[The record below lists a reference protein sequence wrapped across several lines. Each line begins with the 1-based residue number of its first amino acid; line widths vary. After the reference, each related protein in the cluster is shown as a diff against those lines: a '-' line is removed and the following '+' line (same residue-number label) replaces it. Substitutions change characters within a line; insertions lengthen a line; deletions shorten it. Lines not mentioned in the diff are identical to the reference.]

1 MKIEFGDWIID
12 VSIEE
17 ECEAIFSRL
26 TSEQLSIFKVSFDI
40 ENSSI
45 KAFEAEFKEY
55 KQGEIL
61 VSDENLG
68 LEKQR
73 FSAKVDSSTTS
84 SISTYKTYHI
94 SLTECSDRHLSGV
107 MLGEMTFEVDN
118 ITQEISQK
126 AIVIQLKSVVTQ
138 EQFKKINQLAY
149 GRNIYFPVV
158 RLGISD
164 SPLQMRFG
172 RNVWSEKDGIIKM
185 SLVLVEDVYDKE
197 EDSFHGYSEPEL
209 SNAIRQIICLRAIN
223 ERLLGVLS
231 ENNLISNEQ
240 KNSIEREL
248 SDDEANVER
257 YLFERVRDV
266 EKW

>member
-1 MKIEFGDWIID
+1 MRRHKQALPL
-12 VSIEE
+12 E

-126 AIVIQLKSVVTQ
+126 ARNRCLHKTSIGLLSVCVRSLMCTRITATCVLDTCCNTCFCVRTYPRQLH
-138 EQFKKINQLAY
+138 A
-149 GRNIYFPVV
+149 
-158 RLGISD
+158 
-164 SPLQMRFG
+164 
-172 RNVWSEKDGIIKM
+172 
-185 SLVLVEDVYDKE
+185 
-197 EDSFHGYSEPEL
+197 
-209 SNAIRQIICLRAIN
+209 
-223 ERLLGVLS
+223 
-231 ENNLISNEQ
+231 
-240 KNSIEREL
+240 
-248 SDDEANVER
+248 
-257 YLFERVRDV
+257 
-266 EKW
+266 